1 MEELILKY
9 GAVAGAQ
16 SAVAALLWK
25 ILKPIHDKKQREKA
39 EVAAYRKENAATLA
53 RLEHKMDKEEEDIAY
68 LQRYELKQA
77 HAQLMVRGWCSQ
89 EEKAA
94 VLDQYDHYSGER
106 KRNSLVESYRRDIE
120 SLPPHPSEGAL

>member
-1 MEELILKY
+1 MEELILKI

-16 SAVAALLWK
+16 SAVIALVWK
-25 ILKPIHDKKQREKA
+25 ILKPLHSRRKQEKA
-39 EVAAYRKENAATLA
+39 DVAAYRARNAATLE
-53 RLEHKMDKEEEDIAY
+53 RLEQKMDKEEEDIAY

-77 HAQLMVRGWCSQ
+77 HAQLMVRGWCSP

-94 VLDQYDHYSGER
+94 VLDLYDHYSGER

-120 SLPPHPSEGAL
+120 FLPSTPA

>member
-1 MEELILKY
+1 MEELIIKI

-16 SAVAALLWK
+16 SAITAVLWRP
-25 ILKPIHDKKQREKA
+25 LKSIHDQRKREKA
-39 EVAAYRKENAATLA
+39 EVAAYRAKNAATLA
-53 RLEHKMDKEEEDIAY
+53 RLEQKMDKEEEDIAY

-77 HAQLMVRGWCSQ
+77 HAQLMVRGWCSP

-94 VLDQYDHYSGER
+94 VLDLYDHYSGER

-120 SLPPHPSEGAL
+120 TLSSHPAAGE